1 MPFGETEDG
10 DLMRVLTLLAAFSGS
25 VINFAACSAPSSL
38 VVAPD
43 DPEDLPDETGP
54 MPRNALVYASG
65 TELWIA
71 EPKSAPR
78 TLAALDGAVQFPSV
92 SPDGRRVA
100 FSTVGARGTWVM
112 QVLNADGSRVQLT
125 PEGSHDIA
133 PSWSPDGSRIA
144 FLSRHPDDG
153 DEIYVMNA
161 DGTGRVRLTRGPL
174 QMPGIPAWS
183 PDGSRIAYAWVDVSP
198 ELPSTGIYVVRPDG
212 TAPVRI
218 SPLMAPVPDLQRP
231 AWSPDGRR
239 LAYLDLLEG
248 AVWLL
253 DADGSNSERLPLGMW
268 AANLAW
274 SPDGEHIAF
283 NELCPGYGDCSMSI
297 WVVHVADGR
306 VARLVPPFADAPSW
320 VP

>member
-1 MPFGETEDG
+1 MMTF
-10 DLMRVLTLLAAFSGS
+10 
-25 VINFAACSAPSSL
+25 ACSSPASL
-38 VVAPD
+38 VETPD
-43 DPEDLPDETGP
+43 DPASPPEETGLL
-54 MPRNALVYASG
+54 PRSALVYASG
-65 TELWIA
+65 AELWIA
-71 EPKSAPR
+71 EPKTAPR
-78 TLAALDGAVQFPSV
+78 TLATLDAAVLFPSV

-144 FLSRHPDDG
+144 FLSRHPDDE

-161 DGTGRVRLTRGPL
+161 DGSGRVRLTGGRL

-183 PDGSRIAYAWVDVSP
+183 PDGSRIAYAWLDGSP
-198 ELPSTGIYVVRPDG
+198 PLSSTGIYVVRPDG
-212 TAPVRI
+212 TDPVRV
-218 SPLMAPVPDLQRP
+218 SPFLGPSPDLQRP

-239 LAYLDLLEG
+239 LAYVDLLEG

-253 DADGSNSERLPLGMW
+253 DADGSNLERLPLGMG
-268 AANLAW
+268 AANLSW

-283 NELCPGYGDCSMSI
+283 NDPCPGYDGDCSMSI
-297 WVVHVADGR
+297 WVVRVADGR
-306 VARLVPPFADAPSW
+306 VARVVPPWAYAPSW